1 MATEKDTIIVQ
12 LIAETKDAENNLRTF
27 RRSLM
32 SVGLSF
38 LFTGMAINKFFN
50 EIATK
55 SLTTFNKINADTE
68 AANNTINRFSAGIES
83 IQYALGDAL
92 NTALEP
98 FAETMY
104 EIVQSIVDFI
114 DQNPK
119 LSSTVLIFGLIAS
132 AVMMVVG
139 QFGLFLLGIAS
150 VTPLLASLGGVFTS
164 IFGGMGA
171 TVGIVTGAV
180 GGFFTKLGALLM
192 GPVGVVL
199 LLIGVFY
206 VLFGL
211 LSGDEAIT
219 RFVGNILQGIFKIVN
234 FIGFVLQGIL
244 TTVAQV
250 IAIIAKLISFILKT
264 AIQGVINFII
274 DMINKVISVL
284 EAIINKGL
292 NAIGKKSISLGRGQK
307 VNLVGEGLNLSE
319 NTSAISAAWSS
330 QRMNEFMSNA
340 EGISD
345 AFVVGMRWI
354 TDKLGTTQEANAMSA
369 NNMVNA
375 SQNMLSAAQLQNIS
389 AERMLGL
396 NLQQTSV
403 LQPSSNTGF
412 NYYGFSTSGTG
423 TSN

>member
-12 LIAETKDAENNLRTF
+12 LIAETKDAEKNLRTF

-180 GGFFTKLGALLM
+180 GGFFSSLGTFLM
-192 GPVGVVL
+192 TPLGMIL
-199 LLIGVFY
+199 MLIAVFTI
-206 VLFGL
+206 LFGL
-211 LSGDEAIT
+211 ISGNEAIT
-219 RFVGNILQGIFKIVN
+219 KMVGNFIEGIAKIIAFIMFVISGLIVYITESAQIIVKTLLYFVKYSFQEMVN
-234 FIGFVLQGIL
+234 FIIGRINDIIK
-244 TTVAQV
+244 VANS
-250 IAIIAKLISFILKT
+250 ALSALGLK
-264 AIQGVINFII
+264 
-274 DMINKVISVL
+274 K
-284 EAIINKGL
+284 
-292 NAIGKKSISLGRGQK
+292 IG
-307 VNLVGEGLNLSE
+307 LVGTVNFTKSGLDIGENLS
-319 NTSAISAAWSS
+319 NIKGAWSGERLNS
-330 QRMNEFMSNA
+330 FMNAAGN
-340 EGISD
+340 ISED
-345 AFVVGMRWI
+345 FVVGMRWF